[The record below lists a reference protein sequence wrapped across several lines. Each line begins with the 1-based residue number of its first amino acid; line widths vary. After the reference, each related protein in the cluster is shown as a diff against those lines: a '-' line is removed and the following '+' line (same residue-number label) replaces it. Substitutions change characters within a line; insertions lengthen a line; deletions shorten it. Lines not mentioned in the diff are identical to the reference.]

1 MNYYLGG
8 LQNPIAAYLND
19 LYGWVDELDTL
30 VNIHESTLGDLSV
43 QTAQLIY
50 WSDFVDQD
58 LDYLFAWI
66 TSHVQQENAA
76 LGDIWTAINTLDG
89 DITTLFANDQTL
101 SGRITQANT
110 DIDRIF
116 AWTYQVYEDIDILY
130 NNSVALGNWVDSEFD
145 YVWADIGSLFTYT
158 NSINSDLNALYSWAN
173 AHVTSNNADFNS
185 LETWTLNN
193 LNNIWNALNP
203 LLSRWRGG
211 YFG

>member
-1 MNYYLGG
+1 MLPNVNSGMVAGSDAGSAYLGG
-8 LQNPIAAYLND
+8 LQNPVAAYLND

-30 VNIHESTLGDLSV
+30 ANIQASTVNDLSL

-101 SGRITQANT
+101 SGRIAQRKASIRTA
-110 DIDRIF
+110 RR
-116 AWTYQVYEDIDILY
+116 EH
-130 NNSVALGNWVDSEFD
+130 
-145 YVWADIGSLFTYT
+145 GST
-158 NSINSDLNALYSWAN
+158 
-173 AHVTSNNADFNS
+173 
-185 LETWTLNN
+185 
-193 LNNIWNALNP
+193 
-203 LLSRWRGG
+203 RCRGRP
-211 YFG
+211 